1 MCNFI
6 GIEEKLW
13 YTLLS
18 IFLQRNY
25 LIYSLDLRTKTW
37 VINYPSDLS
46 VDEHDVQTIQEGG
59 APAPLCGAWFTLVLH
74 VKSHSLHSQLLPS
87 EYRLEEK
94 TMLSLFTAVKHCLA
108 FSEHLFFP
116 TEHLLLLHIRVHK
129 CINTHCSVT
138 RNMLIHPPITA

>member
-1 MCNFI
+1 M

-13 YTLLS
+13 YPLLS

-46 VDEHDVQTIQEGG
+46 VDEKERTDHSGRWCPCPHLWQHG
-59 APAPLCGAWFTLVLH
+59 LH
-74 VKSHSLHSQLLPS
+74 QCCKKLRFLHSHLLPLG
-87 EYRLEEK
+87 YRLGEK
-94 TMLSLFTAVKHCLA
+94 AMLLLFTAVQHCLA
-108 FSEHLFFP
+108 FSERLFFP
-116 TEHLLLLHIRVHK
+116 TEHLLLLHICVHK

-138 RNMLIHPPITA
+138 RNMLIHPPMTA